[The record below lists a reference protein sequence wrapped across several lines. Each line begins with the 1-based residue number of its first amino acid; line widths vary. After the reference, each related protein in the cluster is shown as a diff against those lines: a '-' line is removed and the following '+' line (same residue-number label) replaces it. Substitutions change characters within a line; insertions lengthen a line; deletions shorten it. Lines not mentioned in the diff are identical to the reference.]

1 MIVTK
6 ITAQQRD
13 PNRANI
19 FIDSQYA
26 LSLSLDQLLAER
38 LKVGAEISSTDLKR
52 LTKLSEDGKLRAKA
66 LEWVLLRP
74 RSSKELNTYLIKKQ
88 ADESLRQAIITEF
101 MAKGYQDDS
110 VFARWWIE
118 NRVRKNKS
126 NIAISSELMQ
136 KGISQSVINDL
147 LVKASPQKERLL
159 ALIMQKR
166 NVPKY
171 KSDTIKFKKF
181 LASKGFGY
189 SDIDE
194 ALGDVIDADDGSF

>member
-1 MIVTK
+1 MIITK

-26 LSLSLDQLLAER
+26 LSLSLDQLLAEK
-38 LKVGAEISSTDLKR
+38 LKVGTEISSADLKR
-52 LTKLSEDGKLRAKA
+52 LIKLSEDGKLRAKA

-101 MAKGYQDDS
+101 MAKGYQDDAI
-110 VFARWWIE
+110 FARWWIE

-147 LVKASPQKERLL
+147 LVQTSSQKERLL

-171 KSDTIKFKKF
+171 KSNPIKFKKF